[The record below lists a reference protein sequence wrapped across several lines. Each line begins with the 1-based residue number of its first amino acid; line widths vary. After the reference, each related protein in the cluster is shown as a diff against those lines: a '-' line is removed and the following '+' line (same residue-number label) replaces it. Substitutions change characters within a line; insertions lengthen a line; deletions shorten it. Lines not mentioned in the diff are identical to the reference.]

1 MNHHPS
7 SCGPL
12 YNLKPFLK
20 WAGGKQRLLPEL
32 RQILPAGQRL
42 IEPFLGAG
50 SVFLGT
56 DYPEYFLGD
65 ANPDLMAV
73 WVALKSNPRGYVE
86 RAESLFCDANRSP
99 EAYARLRHEFNS
111 SCDRLDRAALL
122 LYLNRFGFNGI
133 FRVNSKGEMNT
144 PYGKP
149 QQTPSFPSE
158 RLEQASYKLQRAQLH
173 IGGFG
178 FLLTQAG
185 AGDVVYC
192 DPPYSDVGQS
202 SFTAYTGNGFG
213 VREHQEL
220 VCQAWEASRRGAY
233 VAISNH
239 DTPHT
244 RALYTGCEI
253 HQLEVRRSIAAKTSA
268 RTSTGEVLAVF
279 KPLRSALACNN
290 HSRPPMRS

>member
-7 SCGPL
+7 GCGPSS
-12 YNLKPFLK
+12 NLKPFLK

-32 RQILPAGQRL
+32 RQILPAGQRF

-56 DYPEYFLGD
+56 DYPEYLLGD

-73 WVALKSNPRGYVE
+73 WIALKSDPRGYVE

-99 EAYARLRHEFNS
+99 EAYTRLRHEFNS
-111 SCDRLDRAALL
+111 SSDRLHRAALF

-133 FRVNSKGEMNT
+133 FRVNSRGEMNT

-149 QQTPSFPSE
+149 STTPPFPSE
-158 RLEQASYKLQRAQLH
+158 RLEHASYKLQRAQFH
-173 IGGFG
+173 IGGFS
-178 FLLTQAG
+178 FLLAQAG
-185 AGDVVYC
+185 LGDVVYC
-192 DPPYSDVGQS
+192 DPPYSDVGQT
-202 SFTAYTGNGFG
+202 SFTAYTGSGFG
-213 VREHQEL
+213 VKEHQEL
-220 VCQAWEASRRGAY
+220 VRQAWEASSRGAL

-244 RALYTGCEI
+244 RALYSGCEI
-253 HQLEVRRSIAAKTSA
+253 HELEVRRSISAKASARATSA
-268 RTSTGEVLAVF
+268 EVLAIF
-279 KPLRSALACNN
+279 KPSQSALLP
-290 HSRPPMRS
+290 HP